1 MTITFVCR
9 SSKVSKKDGLTP
21 LELYVIID
29 GKRRFVSLK
38 RRIDHKLFNP
48 KKQIVRGDTQTN
60 EYIEAVRMKCYS
72 LQTEML
78 KRGLLLTVDT
88 FVYAFRYGIRQNSI
102 SVYGLFD
109 KFMDKQLEKKDVGLI
124 TQAIYVKYR
133 CTIRYCKEAMQT
145 DKMLSDLTTS
155 DMEDI
160 YKYMLRKMSNN
171 SAICYMRKLKT
182 ILIYAIREGYISTNP
197 ITFKF
202 HKDKVEKEPLTLE
215 EVRRIRTVKLGSKR
229 IENIRD
235 LFILQCYTGLAFRD
249 MSCFSEK
256 DIKIDKDGKEW
267 IVKERIKT
275 GITALIPIL
284 PVVKE
289 ILVKYNYHLPTL
301 TNQKYNSYLKEI
313 QDVCGITKTLHSHLA
328 RHTCGTLL
336 LNAGVDMLTVSKVL
350 GHSSTK
356 TTEAVY
362 AKLLPET
369 IMRRVEQVSDKLI

>member
-1 MTITFVCR
+1 
-9 SSKVSKKDGLTP
+9 
-21 LELYVIID
+21 
-29 GKRRFVSLK
+29 
-38 RRIDHKLFNP
+38 
-48 KKQIVRGDTQTN
+48 
-60 EYIEAVRMKCYS
+60 MKCYS
-72 LQTEML
+72 IETEML
-78 KRGLLLTVDT
+78 KRGLLLTTDT
-88 FVYAFRYGIRQNSI
+88 FVYAFKNGIKQNSI
-102 SVYGLFD
+102 TVYALFD
-109 KFMDKQLEKKDVGLI
+109 EFMVKQEEKRKVGLI

-133 CTIRYCKEAMQT
+133 CTIRYCKEAMET

-160 YKYMLRKMSNN
+160 YTYMLHQMSNN

-182 ILIYAIREGYISTNP
+182 MLIYAIREGYISTNP
-197 ITFKF
+197 ITFHF
-202 HKDKVEKEPLTLE
+202 HKDKVKKEPLTLE
-215 EVRRIRTVKLGSKR
+215 EVRLIRTKELGSKS

-249 MSCFSEK
+249 MSSLSEK

-275 GITALIPIL
+275 GVPAFIPIL

-313 QDVCGITKTLHSHLA
+313 QEVCGIKKTLHSHLA

-369 IMRRVEQVSDKLI
+369 IMHRVEEVSDKLM

>member
-29 GKRRFVSLK
+29 GKRRFISLK

-109 KFMDKQLEKKDVGLI
+109 KFMEKQLEKKDVGLI

-256 DIKIDKDGKEW
+256 DIRIDKDGKEW

-369 IMRRVEQVSDKLI
+369 IMRRVEEVSDKLI

>member
-21 LELYVIID
+21 LELSVIID
-29 GKRRFVSLK
+29 GKRRFISLK

-155 DMEDI
+155 DVEDI

-249 MSCFSEK
+249 MSCLSEK

-369 IMRRVEQVSDKLI
+369 IMRRVEEVSDKLI

>member
-9 SSKVSKKDGLTP
+9 SAKVSKKDGLTP

-29 GKRRFVSLK
+29 GKRRFVSLNRK
-38 RRIDHKLFNP
+38 IDHRLFNP
-48 KKQIVRGDTQTN
+48 KKQIVRGDAQTN
-60 EYIEAVRMKCYS
+60 EYIEAVRMKCYA
-72 LQTEML
+72 LETEML

-88 FVYAFRYGIRQNSI
+88 FVYAFRHGIRQNSI

-109 KFMDKQLEKKDVGLI
+109 KFMEKQLEKKDVGLI

-369 IMRRVEQVSDKLI
+369 IMRRVEEVSDKLI

>member
-60 EYIEAVRMKCYS
+60 KYIEAVRMKCYS
-72 LQTEML
+72 LETEML

-88 FVYAFRYGIRQNSI
+88 FVYAFKHGIRQNSI
-102 SVYGLFD
+102 SLYGLFD
-109 KFMDKQLEKKDVGLI
+109 KFMDKQLEKKEVGLI

-202 HKDKVEKEPLTLE
+202 HKDKVEKEPLTIE
-215 EVRRIRTVKLGSKR
+215 EVRLIRTKELGSRR

-249 MSCFSEK
+249 MSSLSEK

-267 IVKERIKT
+267 IVKQRIKT
-275 GITALIPIL
+275 GVSAFIPIL

-313 QDVCGITKTLHSHLA
+313 QDICGIKKTLHSHLA

-369 IMRRVEQVSDKLI
+369 IMRRVEEVSDKLI

>member
-29 GKRRFVSLK
+29 GKRRFISLK

-155 DMEDI
+155 DVEDI

-256 DIKIDKDGKEW
+256 DIKIDKNGKEW

-336 LNAGVDMLTVSKVL
+336 LNAGVDMLTGSKVL

-369 IMRRVEQVSDKLI
+369 IMRRVEEVSDKLV

>member
-38 RRIDHKLFNP
+38 RRIDYKLFNP

-72 LQTEML
+72 LETEML

-102 SVYGLFD
+102 SFYGLFD
-109 KFMDKQLEKKDVGLI
+109 KFMEKQLEKKEVGLI

-133 CTIRYCKEAMQT
+133 CTIRYCKEAIQT

-202 HKDKVEKEPLTLE
+202 HKDKVEKDPLTLD

-267 IVKERIKT
+267 IVKQRIKT
-275 GITALIPIL
+275 GITAFIPIL

-313 QDVCGITKTLHSHLA
+313 QDICGIKKTLHSHLA

-369 IMRRVEQVSDKLI
+369 IMRRVEEVSDKLI

>member
-29 GKRRFVSLK
+29 GKRRFVSLN
-38 RRIDHKLFNP
+38 RRIDPKLFNP

-60 EYIEAVRMKCYS
+60 EYIEAVRMKCYA
-72 LQTEML
+72 LETEML
-78 KRGLLLTVDT
+78 KRGLLFTVDT
-88 FVYAFRYGIRQNSI
+88 FVYAFKHGIRQNSI
-102 SVYGLFD
+102 SFYGLFD
-109 KFMDKQLEKKDVGLI
+109 KFMEKQLEKKDVGLI

-356 TTEAVY
+356 TTETVY

-369 IMRRVEQVSDKLI
+369 IMRRVEDVSDKLI

>member
-29 GKRRFVSLK
+29 GKRRFISLK

-48 KKQIVRGDTQTN
+48 KKQIVRRDADTN
-60 EYIEAVRMKCYS
+60 KYIEAVRMKCYS
-72 LQTEML
+72 LETEML

-88 FVYAFRYGIRQNSI
+88 FVYAFKHGIRQNSI
-102 SVYGLFD
+102 SLYGLFD
-109 KFMDKQLEKKDVGLI
+109 KFMDKQLEKKEVGLI

-182 ILIYAIREGYISTNP
+182 ILIYAIREGYITTNP

-202 HKDKVEKEPLTLE
+202 HKDKVEKDPLTLD

-249 MSCFSEK
+249 MSCLSVK
-256 DIKIDKDGKEW
+256 DIRIDKDGKEW

-313 QDVCGITKTLHSHLA
+313 QDVCGIKKTLHSHLA

-369 IMRRVEQVSDKLI
+369 IMKRVEEVSDKLI

>member
-29 GKRRFVSLK
+29 GKRRFISLK

-48 KKQIVRGDTQTN
+48 KKQIVRRDAETN

-72 LQTEML
+72 LETEML

-88 FVYAFRYGIRQNSI
+88 FVYAFKHGIRQNSI
-102 SVYGLFD
+102 SFYGLFD
-109 KFMDKQLEKKDVGLI
+109 KFMEKQLEKKEVGLI

-133 CTIRYCKEAMQT
+133 CTIRYCKEAMQN

-182 ILIYAIREGYISTNP
+182 ILLYAIREGYISTNP

-202 HKDKVEKEPLTLE
+202 HKDKVEKDPLTIE
-215 EVRRIRTVKLGSKR
+215 EVRSIRTKELGSRR

-249 MSCFSEK
+249 MSSLSEK
-256 DIKIDKDGKEW
+256 DIRIDKDGKEW

-275 GITALIPIL
+275 GVSAFIPIL

-313 QDVCGITKTLHSHLA
+313 QEICGIKKTLHSHLA
-328 RHTCGTLL
+328 RHNKLSYSL
-336 LNAGVDMLTVSKVL
+336 
-350 GHSSTK
+350 K
-356 TTEAVY
+356 TNR
-362 AKLLPET
+362 L
-369 IMRRVEQVSDKLI
+369 QN

>member
-29 GKRRFVSLK
+29 GKRRFVSLNRK
-38 RRIDHKLFNP
+38 IDHRLFNP

-60 EYIEAVRMKCYS
+60 EYIEAVRMKGYS
-72 LQTEML
+72 LETEML

-88 FVYAFRYGIRQNSI
+88 FVYAFRHGIRQNSI

-109 KFMDKQLEKKDVGLI
+109 KFMEKQLEKKDVGLI

-202 HKDKVEKEPLTLE
+202 HKDKVDKEPLTIE
-215 EVRRIRTVKLGSKR
+215 EVRLIRTKELGSRR

-249 MSCFSEK
+249 MSSLSEK

-267 IVKERIKT
+267 IVKQRIKT
-275 GITALIPIL
+275 GVSAFIPIL

-313 QDVCGITKTLHSHLA
+313 QDICGIKKTLHSHLA

-369 IMRRVEQVSDKLI
+369 IMRRVEEVSDKLI

>member
-9 SSKVSKKDGLTP
+9 GSKVSKKDGLTT
-21 LELYVIID
+21 LELYVIIN
-29 GKRRFVSLK
+29 GKRRYVSLN
-38 RRIDHKLFNP
+38 RRIDPKLFNP
-48 KKQIVRGDTQTN
+48 KKQIVRGDDQTN
-60 EYIEAVRMKCYS
+60 EYIEAIRMKCYS
-72 LQTEML
+72 IETEML
-78 KRGLLLTVDT
+78 KRGLLLTTDT
-88 FVYAFRYGIRQNSI
+88 FVYAFKNGIKHNSI
-102 SVYGLFD
+102 TVYALFD
-109 KFMDKQLEKKDVGLI
+109 EFMQKQEEKRKVGLI

-155 DMEDI
+155 DMEGI
-160 YKYMLRKMSNN
+160 YTYMLGRMANN

-182 ILIYAIREGYISTNP
+182 MLIYAIREGYISTNP

-202 HKDKVEKEPLTLE
+202 HKDKVKKEPLTLE
-215 EVRRIRTVKLGSKR
+215 EVRRIRTKELGSKSL
-229 IENIRD
+229 EKIRD
-235 LFILQCYTGLAFRD
+235 LFVLQCYSGLAFRD
-249 MSCFSEK
+249 MSSLSEK

-275 GITALIPIL
+275 GVPAFIPIL

-313 QDVCGITKTLHSHLA
+313 QEVCGIKKTLHSHLA

-350 GHSSTK
+350 GHSSIK
-356 TTEAVY
+356 ITEAVY

-369 IMRRVEQVSDKLI
+369 IMQRVEEVSDKLM

>member
-38 RRIDHKLFNP
+38 RRIDHKLFNA

-60 EYIEAVRMKCYS
+60 EYIKAMRMKCYS

-78 KRGLLLTVDT
+78 KRGLLFTVDT
-88 FVYAFRYGIRQNSI
+88 FVYAFRHGIRQNSI

-109 KFMDKQLEKKDVGLI
+109 KFMEKQLEKKNLGLI
-124 TQAIYVKYR
+124 THAIYVKYR

-145 DKMLSDLTTS
+145 DKMLPELTPS

-160 YKYMLRKMSNN
+160 YTHMLHKMSNN

-182 ILIYAIREGYISTNP
+182 ILIYAIHEGYISTNP

-202 HKDKVEKEPLTLE
+202 HKDKVKKAPLTLD
-215 EVRRIRTVKLGSKR
+215 EVRRIRTKELGSER
-229 IENIRD
+229 VENIRD

-249 MSCFSEK
+249 MSSLSKK

-275 GITALIPIL
+275 GVPAFIPIL

-313 QDVCGITKTLHSHLA
+313 QEVCGIKKTLHSHLA

-369 IMRRVEQVSDKLI
+369 IMRRVEEVSDKLI

>member
-21 LELYVIID
+21 LELYIIID
-29 GKRRFVSLK
+29 GKRRFVSLNRK
-38 RRIDHKLFNP
+38 IDPKLFNA

-60 EYIEAVRMKCYS
+60 EYIEAVRMKCYA
-72 LQTEML
+72 LETEML

-88 FVYAFRYGIRQNSI
+88 FVYAFKHGIRQNSI
-102 SVYGLFD
+102 SFYGLFD
-109 KFMDKQLEKKDVGLI
+109 KFMEKQLEKKDVGLI

-356 TTEAVY
+356 TTETVY

-369 IMRRVEQVSDKLI
+369 IMRRVEDVSDKLI

>member
-9 SSKVSKKDGLTP
+9 SAKVSKKDGLTP

-29 GKRRFVSLK
+29 GKRRFVSLNRK
-38 RRIDHKLFNP
+38 IDHRLFNP
-48 KKQIVRGDTQTN
+48 KKQIIRGDTQTN
-60 EYIEAVRMKCYS
+60 EYIEAVRMKCYA
-72 LQTEML
+72 LETEML

-88 FVYAFRYGIRQNSI
+88 FVYAFKHGIRQNSI
-102 SVYGLFD
+102 STYGLFD
-109 KFMDKQLEKKDVGLI
+109 KFMEKQLEKKNIGLI
-124 TQAIYVKYR
+124 THAIYVKYR
-133 CTIRYCKEAMQT
+133 CTIRYCKEAIQT

-160 YKYMLRKMSNN
+160 YTYMLYKMSNN

-182 ILIYAIREGYISTNP
+182 ILLYAIREGYISTNP

-202 HKDKVEKEPLTLE
+202 HKDKVEKEPLTIE
-215 EVRRIRTVKLGSKR
+215 EVRSIRTKELGSRR

-249 MSCFSEK
+249 MSSLSEK
-256 DIKIDKDGKEW
+256 DIRIDKDGKEW

-275 GITALIPIL
+275 GVSAFIPIL

-313 QDVCGITKTLHSHLA
+313 QEVCGIKKTLHSHLA

-369 IMRRVEQVSDKLI
+369 IMKRVEEVSDKLI

>member
-38 RRIDHKLFNP
+38 RRIDYKLFNP

-72 LQTEML
+72 LETEML

-109 KFMDKQLEKKDVGLI
+109 KFMEKQLEKKEVGLI

-202 HKDKVEKEPLTLE
+202 HKDKVEKDPLTLE

-313 QDVCGITKTLHSHLA
+313 QDVCGIKKTLHSHLA

-369 IMRRVEQVSDKLI
+369 IMRRVEEVSDKLM

>member
-145 DKMLSDLTTS
+145 DKMLSALTTS

-256 DIKIDKDGKEW
+256 DIRIDKDGKEW

-369 IMRRVEQVSDKLI
+369 IMRREKRCLTN

>member
-38 RRIDHKLFNP
+38 RRINHKLFNP
-48 KKQIVRGDTQTN
+48 KKQIVRGDTETN
-60 EYIEAVRMKCYS
+60 KYIEAVRMKCYS
-72 LQTEML
+72 LETEIL

-109 KFMDKQLEKKDVGLI
+109 KFMDKQLEKKEVGLI

-145 DKMLSDLTTS
+145 DKMLSDITTS

-182 ILIYAIREGYISTNP
+182 ILIYAIREGYITTNP

-202 HKDKVEKEPLTLE
+202 HKDKVEKDPLTLD

-235 LFILQCYTGLAFRD
+235 LFILQCYTGLAFKD
-249 MSCFSEK
+249 MSCLSEK
-256 DIKIDKDGKEW
+256 DIRIDKDGKEW

-313 QDVCGITKTLHSHLA
+313 QDVCGIKKTLHSHLA

-369 IMRRVEQVSDKLI
+369 IMRRVEEVSDKLI

>member
-29 GKRRFVSLK
+29 GKRRYVSLNRK
-38 RRIDHKLFNP
+38 IDHKLFNP

-60 EYIEAVRMKCYS
+60 EYIEAIRMKCYA
-72 LQTEML
+72 LETEML

-88 FVYAFRYGIRQNSI
+88 FVYAFKHGIRQNSI
-102 SVYGLFD
+102 STYGLFD
-109 KFMDKQLEKKDVGLI
+109 KFMEKQLEKKDVGLI

-155 DMEDI
+155 DVEDI
-160 YKYMLRKMSNN
+160 YEYMLRKMSNN

-182 ILIYAIREGYISTNP
+182 ILIYAIREGYITTNP

-249 MSCFSEK
+249 MSCFSVK

-369 IMRRVEQVSDKLI
+369 IMRRVEEVSDKLV

>member
-9 SSKVSKKDGLTP
+9 GSKVSKKDGLTT
-21 LELYVIID
+21 LELYVIIN
-29 GKRRFVSLK
+29 GKRRYVSLN
-38 RRIDHKLFNP
+38 RRIDPKSFNP
-48 KKQIVRGDTQTN
+48 KKQIVRGDDQTN

-72 LQTEML
+72 IETEML
-78 KRGLLLTVDT
+78 KRGLLLTTDT
-88 FVYAFRYGIRQNSI
+88 FIYAFKNGIKHNSITVYA
-102 SVYGLFD
+102 LFD
-109 KFMDKQLEKKDVGLI
+109 EFMQKQEEKRKVGLI

-155 DMEDI
+155 DMEGI
-160 YKYMLRKMSNN
+160 YTYMLGRMANN

-182 ILIYAIREGYISTNP
+182 MLIYAIREGYISTNP

-202 HKDKVEKEPLTLE
+202 HKDKVKKEPLTLE
-215 EVRRIRTVKLGSKR
+215 EVRRIRTKELGSKSL
-229 IENIRD
+229 EKIRD
-235 LFILQCYTGLAFRD
+235 LFVLQCYSGLAFRD
-249 MSCFSEK
+249 MSSLSEK

-275 GITALIPIL
+275 GVPAFIPIL

-313 QDVCGITKTLHSHLA
+313 QEVCGIKKTLHSHLA

-369 IMRRVEQVSDKLI
+369 IMHRVEEVSDKLM

>member
-38 RRIDHKLFNP
+38 RRIDHKLFNA
-48 KKQIVRGDTQTN
+48 KKQIVRRDAETN

-72 LQTEML
+72 LETEML

-88 FVYAFRYGIRQNSI
+88 FVYAFKHGIRQNSI
-102 SVYGLFD
+102 SLYGLFD
-109 KFMDKQLEKKDVGLI
+109 KFMDKQLEKKEVGLI

-202 HKDKVEKEPLTLE
+202 HKDKVEKDPLTLE

-369 IMRRVEQVSDKLI
+369 IMRRVEEVSDKLI

>member
-72 LQTEML
+72 LETEML

-102 SVYGLFD
+102 SLYGLFD
-109 KFMDKQLEKKDVGLI
+109 KFMDKQLEKKEVGLI

-235 LFILQCYTGLAFRD
+235 LFILQCYTGLAFKD

-369 IMRRVEQVSDKLI
+369 IMRRVEEVSDKLI

>member
-29 GKRRFVSLK
+29 GKRRFISLK

-72 LQTEML
+72 LETEML

-88 FVYAFRYGIRQNSI
+88 FVYAFRYGVRQNSI

-109 KFMDKQLEKKDVGLI
+109 KFMDKQLEKKEVGLI

-202 HKDKVEKEPLTLE
+202 HKDKIEKDPLTLE
-215 EVRRIRTVKLGSKR
+215 EVRRIRAAKLGSKR
-229 IENIRD
+229 IEHIRD

-369 IMRRVEQVSDKLI
+369 IMRRVEEVSDKLV

>member
-9 SSKVSKKDGLTP
+9 GSKVSKKDGLTT
-21 LELYVIID
+21 LELYVIIN
-29 GKRRFVSLK
+29 GKRRYVSLN
-38 RRIDHKLFNP
+38 RRIDPKLFNP
-48 KKQIVRGDTQTN
+48 KKQIVRGDDQTN
-60 EYIEAVRMKCYS
+60 EYIEAIRMKCYS
-72 LQTEML
+72 IETEML
-78 KRGLLLTVDT
+78 KRGLLLTTDT
-88 FVYAFRYGIRQNSI
+88 FVYAFKNGIKHNSI
-102 SVYGLFD
+102 TVYALFD
-109 KFMDKQLEKKDVGLI
+109 EFMQKQEEKRKVGLI

-155 DMEDI
+155 DMEGI
-160 YKYMLRKMSNN
+160 YTYMLGRMANN

-182 ILIYAIREGYISTNP
+182 MLIYAIREGYISTNP

-202 HKDKVEKEPLTLE
+202 HKDKVKKEPLTLE
-215 EVRRIRTVKLGSKR
+215 EVRRIRTKELGSKSM
-229 IENIRD
+229 EKIRD
-235 LFILQCYTGLAFRD
+235 LFVFQCYTGLAFRD
-249 MSCFSEK
+249 MSSLSEK

-275 GITALIPIL
+275 GVPAFIPIL

-289 ILVKYNYHLPTL
+289 ILVKYNYYLPTL

-313 QDVCGITKTLHSHLA
+313 QEVCGIKKTLHSHLA

-350 GHSSTK
+350 GHSSIK
-356 TTEAVY
+356 ITEAVY

-369 IMRRVEQVSDKLI
+369 IMQRVEEVSDKLM

>member
-21 LELYVIID
+21 LELYVIIN
-29 GKRRFVSLK
+29 GKRRFVSLN
-38 RRIDHKLFNP
+38 RRIDPKLFNP
-48 KKQIVRGDTQTN
+48 KKQIVRGDDQMN
-60 EYIEAVRMKCYS
+60 EYIEAIRMKCYS
-72 LQTEML
+72 LETEML
-78 KRGLLLTVDT
+78 KRGLLLTTDT
-88 FVYAFRYGIRQNSI
+88 FVYAFKNGIKHNSI
-102 SVYGLFD
+102 TVYALFD
-109 KFMDKQLEKKDVGLI
+109 EFMQKQEEKRKVGLI

-133 CTIRYCKEAMQT
+133 CTIRYCKEAMET

-160 YKYMLRKMSNN
+160 YTYMLHQMSNN

-182 ILIYAIREGYISTNP
+182 MLIYAIREGYISTNP
-197 ITFKF
+197 ITFHF
-202 HKDKVEKEPLTLE
+202 HKDKVKKEPLTLE
-215 EVRRIRTVKLGSKR
+215 EVRLIRTKELGSKS

-235 LFILQCYTGLAFRD
+235 LFVLQCYTGLAFRD
-249 MSCFSEK
+249 MSSLSEK

-275 GITALIPIL
+275 GVPAFIPIL

-313 QDVCGITKTLHSHLA
+313 QEVCGIKKTLHSHLA

-350 GHSSTK
+350 GHSSSK

-369 IMRRVEQVSDKLI
+369 IMHRVEEVSDKLM

>member
-29 GKRRFVSLK
+29 GKRRFVSLN
-38 RRIDHKLFNP
+38 RRIDPKLFNA

-60 EYIEAVRMKCYS
+60 EYIEAIRMKCYA
-72 LQTEML
+72 LETEML

-88 FVYAFRYGIRQNSI
+88 FVYAFRHGIRQNSI

-109 KFMDKQLEKKDVGLI
+109 KFMEKQLEKKDVGLI

-202 HKDKVEKEPLTLE
+202 HKDKVEKEPLTIE
-215 EVRRIRTVKLGSKR
+215 EVRSIRTKELGSRR

-235 LFILQCYTGLAFRD
+235 LFILQCYTGLAFKD
-249 MSCFSEK
+249 MSSLSEK
-256 DIKIDKDGKEW
+256 DIRIDKDGKEW

-275 GITALIPIL
+275 GVSAFIPIL

-313 QDVCGITKTLHSHLA
+313 QEVCGIKKTLHSHLA

-369 IMRRVEQVSDKLI
+369 IMRRVEEVSDKLI

>member
-9 SSKVSKKDGLTP
+9 SAKVSRRSGLTP

-29 GKRRFVSLK
+29 GKRRYVSLNRK
-38 RRIDHKLFNP
+38 IDPKLFNP
-48 KKQIVRGDTQTN
+48 KRQIVRGDTQTN

-88 FVYAFRYGIRQNSI
+88 FVYAFRHGIRQNSI
-102 SVYGLFD
+102 STYGLFD
-109 KFMDKQLEKKDVGLI
+109 KFMEKQLEKKDVGLI

-249 MSCFSEK
+249 MSCFSVK

-369 IMRRVEQVSDKLI
+369 IMRRVEEVSDKLV